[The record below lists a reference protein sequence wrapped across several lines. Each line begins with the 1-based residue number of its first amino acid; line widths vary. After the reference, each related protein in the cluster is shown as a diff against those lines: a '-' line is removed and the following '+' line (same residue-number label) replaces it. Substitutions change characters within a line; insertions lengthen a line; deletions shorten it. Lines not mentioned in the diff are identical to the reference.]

1 MFVDIS
7 PLNCFNVSLS
17 GIDMQVIEV
26 EVLVPSVVRVGSVA
40 LIRNTWGVNVIV
52 FQLFNLIELV
62 ELPVVLLRC

>member
-7 PLNCFNVSLS
+7 PLNCFNVALS
-17 GIDMQVIEV
+17 GGDMQVIEI

-52 FQLFNLIELV
+52 F
-62 ELPVVLLRC
+62 